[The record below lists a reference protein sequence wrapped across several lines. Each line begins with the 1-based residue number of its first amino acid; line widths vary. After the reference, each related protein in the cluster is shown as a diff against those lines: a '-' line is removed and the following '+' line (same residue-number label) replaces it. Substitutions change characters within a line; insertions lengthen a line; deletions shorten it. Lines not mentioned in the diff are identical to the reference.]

1 MKKICL
7 ILSLL
12 AISQSFAQE
21 SQPLKWQAA
30 YGFNGSFSKS
40 GSNKSSYQNHQLSF
54 GLYRDINKRWYW
66 NADFEVFGS
75 FSSYNYLGM
84 QTFDSL
90 GNASYS
96 KISSQ
101 HSGFGIGA
109 TYRVGY
115 KFITRDRFN
124 VSFFLG
130 INASTY
136 VYGRSKSIEP
146 TSTLTTKNLF
156 NTGIGF
162 LGGIQAEYM
171 LKNNSSLFL
180 SYEISNNPYIQIGFR
195 RSFKN

>member
-1 MKKICL
+1 M
-7 ILSLL
+7 
-12 AISQSFAQE
+12 ISQSFAQE
-21 SQPLKWQAA
+21 SQALKWQTS
-30 YGFNGSFSKS
+30 YGFNGSVSKS

-54 GLYRDINKRWYW
+54 GVYRDINKRWYW
-66 NADFEVFGS
+66 NTDFEVFGT
-75 FSSYNYLGM
+75 FASYNYLGM

-96 KISSQ
+96 KVSNQ
-101 HSGFGIGA
+101 TLGFGIGA

-115 KFITRDRFN
+115 KFITRERFN
-124 VSFFLG
+124 ASFFLG

-136 VYGRSKSIEP
+136 LYGRSKTIEP
-146 TSTLTTKNLF
+146 TSSLTTSSLF
-156 NTGIGF
+156 NGGIGF

-171 LKNNSSLFL
+171 LKNNASLFL